1 MKSEYEYNLI
11 FLF

>member
-11 FLF
+11 FLP